1 MIILSNDLESTC
13 VNKISIKQLH
23 DLLSRT
29 WFDILKSIS
38 WAVHKTLKYEKLYLW
53 NIHVSSFNIETHMK
67 SLKMV
72 ENICQSSIAAI
83 IRHDKVLILQ
93 WNRSWQMY
101 INKINHKKN
110 MKEWSKG
117 VEINKKECKDAK

>member
-1 MIILSNDLESTC
+1 
-13 VNKISIKQLH
+13 
-23 DLLSRT
+23 
-29 WFDILKSIS
+29 
-38 WAVHKTLKYEKLYLW
+38 
-53 NIHVSSFNIETHMK
+53 MK
-67 SLKMV
+67 SLKTV
-72 ENICQSSIAAI
+72 ENICQSSTAAI

-93 WNRSWQMY
+93 WNRSWQIY